1 MQVVAFAPPWRL
13 CTKLNAC
20 STWPAFSLFLK
31 PSRHGPCRLFFPRLS
46 EKEWF
51 HSCLVFCPQLL
62 KTECFNLMSAFLF
75 SAFQN
80 LNSKSS
86 CLVFCPVLSKNSNT
100 ACFAA
105 TTAFLFSASKSHTGT
120 DHVCFSGLFSQK
132 SPKIGLMSGFLFSA
146 FQKFTSP
153 LTMFVSLASSPKNH
167 CR

>member
-51 HSCLVFCPQLL
+51 PSCLVFCPQLL

-86 CLVFCPVLSKNSNT
+86 CLVFCPGLSKNSNT
-100 ACFAA
+100 ACFA
-105 TTAFLFSASKSHTGT
+105 TMTAFLFSASKSHTGT